1 MECTGRYHV
10 PILHSLHNAGI
21 FVSTVNPHLIKN
33 FGNNTIRKVKSDPAD
48 SRKIARYALDN
59 WASLRQYSTMDTT
72 RTQLKILNSQMDF
85 FTKQKVSA
93 RTNLISFLDM
103 TYPGVNPLF
112 SSPARNDGSEKWLDY
127 AESFWH
133 VDCVRKIGLKAFTER
148 YQAFCKRNGYNFQ
161 PGKPE
166 ELYLAAKELVAVY
179 PKDKVYKDLIMTG
192 IEQLKTTAKHVE
204 HIRHEMDALAS
215 SLPEYKAVLSMHGI
229 GKMLGPQLIAE
240 ISHSG
245 KVKPIGWIVYGLRIM
260 VSTTGATS

>member
-59 WASLRQYSTMDTT
+59 WASLRQYSIMDTT

-127 AESFWH
+127 SESFWH

-148 YQAFCKRNGYNFQ
+148 YQAFCKRNGYNF
-161 PGKPE
+161 PPANRKNCTW
-166 ELYLAAKELVAVY
+166 L
-179 PKDKVYKDLIMTG
+179 PKSLLLFTRKIKSI
-192 IEQLKTTAKHVE
+192 KT
-204 HIRHEMDALAS
+204 S
-215 SLPEYKAVLSMHGI
+215 
-229 GKMLGPQLIAE
+229 
-240 ISHSG
+240 
-245 KVKPIGWIVYGLRIM
+245 
-260 VSTTGATS
+260 

>member
-127 AESFWH
+127 SESFWH

-148 YQAFCKRNGYNFQ
+148 YQAFCKQSGYHPPHHHPHPTKANR
-161 PGKPE
+161 KNCTW
-166 ELYLAAKELVAVY
+166 L
-179 PKDKVYKDLIMTG
+179 PKSLLLFTRKIKSI
-192 IEQLKTTAKHVE
+192 KT
-204 HIRHEMDALAS
+204 S
-215 SLPEYKAVLSMHGI
+215 
-229 GKMLGPQLIAE
+229 
-240 ISHSG
+240 
-245 KVKPIGWIVYGLRIM
+245 
-260 VSTTGATS
+260 